1 MRILLFAILFIG
13 ALPVQ
18 GQSVV
23 FGEKHPL
30 EAVNSIFFD
39 KDGMIYP
46 DVVIT
51 NKSLRLYGN
60 SLVQWY
66 SYNKHFTDSLL
77 TLYGLPNHKFLP
89 VTGHGNDSTSLYTF
103 ETLQKLNDALIAE
116 KSRQLDSIAN
126 GNGLEFYIHGFRKSY
141 HENGK
146 DVTSVTE
153 FGYLTASLDSNRT
166 RENLVVRVYWDGTYD
181 CCFSKDFKKNKEL
194 FQLFQKAGKNANNVS
209 ASFTK
214 MLEWSASDKI
224 NVVAHSLGTKIA
236 VQGILNCKNPT
247 RQFNVCLIAPA
258 ISGKL
263 ISDLYSNNSVVPYC
277 SWLVFY
283 NKKDFVLKKKDN
295 KIGILGPGAYKYEV
309 TTLGCNKRNDAKKLK
324 SWMSK
329 NRPGVKF
336 ELVNKTNIG
345 KCHSLRCYTKNQHLI
360 EVSNF
365 LEQK

>member
-1 MRILLFAILFIG
+1 MGKYRIPFNPKGEDRIKAIQDLNDTLIK
-13 ALPVQ
+13 Q
-18 GQSVV
+18 
-23 FGEKHPL
+23 K
-30 EAVNSIFFD
+30 I
-39 KDGMIYP
+39 
-46 DVVIT
+46 
-51 NKSLRLYGN
+51 
-60 SLVQWY
+60 
-66 SYNKHFTDSLL
+66 SYLDSLA
-77 TLYGLPNHKFLP
+77 
-89 VTGHGNDSTSLYTF
+89 D
-103 ETLQKLNDALIAE
+103 
-116 KSRQLDSIAN
+116 

-141 HENGK
+141 LENGK

-166 RENLVVRVYWDGTYD
+166 RKNLVVRVYWDGTYD

-263 ISDLYSNNSVVPYC
+263 ISDLYSNNSVVPNC